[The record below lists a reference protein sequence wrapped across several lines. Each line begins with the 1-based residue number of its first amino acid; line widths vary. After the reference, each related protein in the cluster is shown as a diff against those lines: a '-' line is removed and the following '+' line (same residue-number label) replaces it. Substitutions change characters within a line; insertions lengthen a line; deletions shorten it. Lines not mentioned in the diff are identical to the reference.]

1 MKAEFIVA
9 ARAVNPL
16 FDNDA
21 KRQAT
26 ERGEVYEQQPFVE
39 VPVGTIEEGPLCWV
53 HCCPGYMNEP
63 PICKPADDE
72 CRQRV
77 KLWMEVQRPR
87 ELEQLRLMAHPDN
100 LKNFKPEV
108 RAHINQLVNAYDL
121 DPQGESIVP
130 ETIPPETINQNE
142 EDVA

>member
-16 FDNDA
+16 FDNEA
-21 KRQAT
+21 KRQAA
-26 ERGEVYEQQPFVE
+26 EQGKVYEHKPFVE
-39 VPVGTIEEGPLCWV
+39 VPVGTIEEGPLVWV

-63 PICKPADDE
+63 PICKPVDDQCKE
-72 CRQRV
+72 RV

-100 LKNFKPEV
+100 MKNLKPDV
-108 RAHINQLVNAYDL
+108 RSHVNQLLDAYEL
-121 DPQGESIVP
+121 DPEGDPVTVTTNNTPAS
-130 ETIPPETINQNE
+130 E
-142 EDVA
+142 EEPSA